1 MGVQENLLVYV
12 DVVRH
17 IEKLGGSK
25 GHANDEEAFVKALK
39 QGLSELLPEDDN
51 HAMIILKYTAKPR
64 EIGAPED
71 EKVGSQRPITLQD
84 WLLGLESLGGSKGL
98 EDFLKE
104 NPTGLEMA
112 VSEVEHEEKKEPVRL
127 WQHTADLV
135 TCSLVAAGF
144 YVWFNAW
151 SNGKH
156 FAGSKFAF
164 GGSEVPLTEG
174 EISYNNGMFENTNK
188 AAVHITG
195 LGLVADYY
203 GRYGWIGQSITAGV
217 GVIDM
222 NVNGSW
228 N

>member
-51 HAMIILKYTAKPR
+51 CDLYLHVPFLKYTAKPR

-104 NPTGLEMA
+104 NPTGIEMA
-112 VSEVEHEEKKEPVRL
+112 VSKVEHEEKKEPVRL

-144 YVWFNAW
+144 YVWFNVCIRKKLPEHVVLA
-151 SNGKH
+151 
-156 FAGSKFAF
+156 AGARYIAR
-164 GGSEVPLTEG
+164 L
-174 EISYNNGMFENTNK
+174 
-188 AAVHITG
+188 AA
-195 LGLVADYY
+195 
-203 GRYGWIGQSITAGV
+203 
-217 GVIDM
+217 
-222 NVNGSW
+222 
-228 N
+228 